1 MDRLIDNELNNTIT
15 NEKSNEIDDF
25 MKELQSALDNP
36 INKITIDRTF
46 YNEVYN
52 DLELAPKYKEQLE
65 GIIKDCMLDYS
76 YDTEFVYV
84 NYDEKTKKYYAD
96 IYDGDVTK
104 VNMTKKELEDSDI
117 KVGTFYSILND
128 GDYLEEKEYIKDNIK
143 YKIEYELN
151 KLEKSKNRRK
161 DGQQ

>member
-161 DGQQ
+161 DGQ

>member
-76 YDTEFVYV
+76 CDTEFVYV

-151 KLEKSKNRRK
+151 KLEKSKNRR
-161 DGQQ
+161 